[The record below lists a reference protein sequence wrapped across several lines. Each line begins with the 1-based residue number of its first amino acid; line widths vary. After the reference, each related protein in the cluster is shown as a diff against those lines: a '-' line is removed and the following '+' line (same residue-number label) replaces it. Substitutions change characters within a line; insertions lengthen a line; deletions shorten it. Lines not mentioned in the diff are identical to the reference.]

1 MISEKRLI
9 DILPEGSFNGF
20 LKSMPETAPWAEDT
34 PDLDSLDALYLYQH
48 SGEKYVAPLMNMFLT
63 DGKLTQQGIT
73 NCSKMAASLWYP
85 KWTRLWNVMTA
96 EYNPLENYNM
106 HEEEDT
112 APTGTET
119 TELEFTGT
127 ETDTNT
133 KSGSETNTLA
143 KTGTETETDTK
154 SGTQTNTRTESGTE
168 TDTLSHT
175 GTDSVRTQGT
185 AANNKESNAVYGF
198 NSSTAVP
205 ASETTVNTDSTVTT
219 TPGVTDTNNKTFT
232 NRQTQD
238 VESFTNR
245 EDTKELS
252 FENRADTETLT
263 FTNRQDQNQKT
274 FLNRKNT
281 ETKSF
286 EDRNTHRDLYRSG
299 NIGTVT
305 AQDMYLQELEV
316 AKYNFWLQVFEDLDS
331 TICLDCY

>member
-1 MISEKRLI
+1 MIPTMTKLI
-9 DILPEGSFNGF
+9 DILPEGAFNGF
-20 LKSMPETAPWAEDT
+20 LKSMPATAPWADDN
-34 PDLDSLDALYLYQH
+34 PDLESLDALYIFQH
-48 SGEKYVAPLMNMFLT
+48 SGQKYVQPLMNMFVT
-63 DGKLTQQGIT
+63 DGKLTQDGIIA
-73 NCSKMAASLWYP
+73 CSKMAAALWYP

-112 APTGTET
+112 NPTGTET
-119 TELEFTGT
+119 TELEFSGT

-133 KSGSETNTLA
+133 KTGSETNTLA
-143 KTGTETETDTK
+143 KTGTESK
-154 SGTQTNTRTESGTE
+154 TRTESGTE

-175 GTDSVRTQGT
+175 GTDTVRTLGT
-185 AANNKESNAVYGF
+185 AANNKEETSVYGF
-198 NSSTAVP
+198 NSSEPVP
-205 ASETTVNTDSTVTT
+205 ANETKVNTDTSVTT

-232 NRQTQD
+232 NRQTSD

-245 EDTKELS
+245 QDT
-252 FENRADTETLT
+252 DTLT
-263 FTNRQDQNQKT
+263 FANRQDQNQKT
-274 FLNRKNT
+274 FTNRKNT

-286 EDRNTHRDLYRSG
+286 EDRNTHRELDRTG

-305 AQDMYLQELEV
+305 AQDMYMQELEV

>member
-9 DILPEGSFNGF
+9 DILPEGAFNGF
-20 LKSMPETAPWAEDT
+20 LKSMPETAPWAEDS

-48 SGEKYVAPLMNMFLT
+48 SGEKYVAPLMNMFLM

-119 TELEFTGT
+119 TELEF
-127 ETDTNT
+127 
-133 KSGSETNTLA
+133 SGSETDTLA
-143 KTGTETETDTK
+143 KSGTETH
-154 SGTQTNTRTESGTE
+154 TRAESGTE

-175 GTDSVRTQGT
+175 GNDTVRTQGT
-185 AANNKESNAVYGF
+185 AANNKEANSVYGF
-198 NSSTAVP
+198 NSSVAVP
-205 ASETTVNTDSTVTT
+205 ASETAVNTDSTVTT
-219 TPGVTDTNNKTFT
+219 TPGVTDTKNKTFT
-232 NRQTQD
+232 NRQT
-238 VESFTNR
+238 T
-245 EDTKELS
+245 DT
-252 FENRADTETLT
+252 DT
-263 FTNRQDQNQKT
+263 FTNRQDTDTKT

>member
-1 MISEKRLI
+1 MLPNETRLI
-9 DILPEGSFNGF
+9 DILPEGTFNGF
-20 LKSMPETAPWAEDT
+20 LKSMPAGAPWTEDS

-48 SGEKYVAPLMNMFLT
+48 SGEKFVLPLMNMFVT
-63 DGKLTQQGIT
+63 DGKLTQAGIT
-73 NCSKMAASLWYP
+73 ACSTMAAALWYP
-85 KWTRLWNVMTA
+85 KWTRLWTVMNA

-112 APTGTET
+112 DPTGTET
-119 TELEFTGT
+119 TEISFTGT

-143 KTGTETETDTK
+143 KAGTETK
-154 SGTQTNTRTESGTE
+154 TRTESGTE

-175 GTDSVRTQGT
+175 GNDTVRTQGT
-185 AANNKESNAVYGF
+185 AANNKEHETIYGLDSTTGVP
-198 NSSTAVP
+198 SS
-205 ASETTVNTDSTVTT
+205 ERTVNTDQSVTT

-232 NRQTQD
+232 NRQTSD
-238 VESFTNR
+238 VESYTNR
-245 EDTKELS
+245 QDT
-252 FENRADTETLT
+252 DTLT

-274 FLNRKNT
+274 FTNRKNT

-286 EDRNTHRDLYRSG
+286 TDRNTHRELDRSG

>member
-1 MISEKRLI
+1 MKRLI
-9 DILPEGSFNGF
+9 DILPEGAFNGF

-119 TELEFTGT
+119 TELEFSGT

-143 KTGTETETDTK
+143 KSGTESK
-154 SGTQTNTRTESGTE
+154 TRTESGTE

-175 GTDSVRTQGT
+175 GNDTVRTQGT
-185 AANNKESNAVYGF
+185 AANNKEANSVYGF
-198 NSSTAVP
+198 NSSVAVP

-232 NRQTQD
+232 NRQTSD

-245 EDTKELS
+245 QDT
-252 FENRADTETLT
+252 DTLT

-274 FLNRKNT
+274 FTNRKNT

-286 EDRNTHRDLYRSG
+286 EDRNTHRELDRTG

>member
-9 DILPEGSFNGF
+9 DILPEGAFNGF

-63 DGKLTQQGIT
+63 DGKLTQQGIN
-73 NCSKMAASLWYP
+73 NCSKMAASLWFP

-119 TELEFTGT
+119 TELEF
-127 ETDTNT
+127 
-133 KSGSETNTLA
+133 SGSETDTLA
-143 KTGTETETDTK
+143 KSGTETH
-154 SGTQTNTRTESGTE
+154 TRAESGTE

-175 GTDSVRTQGT
+175 GNDTVRTQGT
-185 AANNKESNAVYGF
+185 AANNKEANSVYGF
-198 NSSTAVP
+198 NSSVAVP
-205 ASETTVNTDSTVTT
+205 TSETTVNTDSTVTT
-219 TPGVTDTNNKTFT
+219 TPGVTDTKNKTFT
-232 NRQTQD
+232 NRQT
-238 VESFTNR
+238 T
-245 EDTKELS
+245 DT
-252 FENRADTETLT
+252 DT
-263 FTNRQDQNQKT
+263 FTNRQDTDTKT

-286 EDRNTHRDLYRSG
+286 EDRNTHRELDRTG

>member
-1 MISEKRLI
+1 MLPNETRLI
-9 DILPEGSFNGF
+9 DILPEGTFNGF
-20 LKSMPETAPWAEDT
+20 LKSMPAGAPWSEDS

-48 SGEKYVAPLMNMFLT
+48 SGQKFVLPLMNMFVT
-63 DGKLTQQGIT
+63 DGKLTQAGIT
-73 NCSKMAASLWYP
+73 ACSKMAAALWFP
-85 KWTRLWNVMTA
+85 KWTRLWEVMTA

-119 TELEFTGT
+119 TELEFSGS

-133 KSGSETNTLA
+133 KTGSETHTLA
-143 KTGTETETDTK
+143 KAGTETK
-154 SGTQTNTRTESGTE
+154 TRTESGTE

-175 GTDSVRTQGT
+175 GSETVRTQGT
-185 AANNKESNAVYGF
+185 AANNKESETIYGLDSTTGVP
-198 NSSTAVP
+198 SSDRN
-205 ASETTVNTDSTVTT
+205 VNTDQSVTT

-232 NRQTQD
+232 NRQTSD
-238 VESFTNR
+238 VESYTNR
-245 EDTKELS
+245 QDT
-252 FENRADTETLT
+252 DTLAY
-263 FTNRQDQNQKT
+263 TNRQDQNQKT
-274 FLNRKNT
+274 FTNRKNT

-286 EDRNTHRDLYRSG
+286 EDRNTHRELDRSG

>member
-1 MISEKRLI
+1 MIPTMTKLI
-9 DILPEGSFNGF
+9 DILPEGTFNGF
-20 LKSMPETAPWAEDT
+20 LKSMPAGAPWSDDS
-34 PDLDSLDALYLYQH
+34 PDLDSLDTLYIYQH
-48 SGEKYVAPLMNMFLT
+48 SGQKYVQPLMNMFVT
-63 DGKLTQQGIT
+63 DGKLTQAGIT
-73 NCSKMAASLWYP
+73 ACSKMAAALWYP

-119 TELEFTGT
+119 TELEFSGS

-133 KSGSETNTLA
+133 KSGTETHTLA
-143 KTGTETETDTK
+143 KAGTETK
-154 SGTQTNTRTESGTE
+154 TRTESGTE

-175 GTDSVRTQGT
+175 GSDTVRTQGT
-185 AANNKESNAVYGF
+185 AANNKEENSVYGF
-198 NSSTAVP
+198 NSAAAVP
-205 ASETTVNTDSTVTT
+205 ESEKAVNTDQSVTT
-219 TPGVTDTNNKTFT
+219 TPGVTDTNNKTFN
-232 NRQTQD
+232 NRQTSD
-238 VESFTNR
+238 VESYTNR
-245 EDTKELS
+245 EDT
-252 FENRADTETLT
+252 DTLA

-274 FLNRKNT
+274 FTNRKNT

-286 EDRNTHRDLYRSG
+286 EDRNTHRELDRSG

-305 AQDMYLQELEV
+305 AQDMFLQEMEV

>member
-1 MISEKRLI
+1 MIPTMTKLI

-20 LKSMPETAPWAEDT
+20 LKSMPAGAPWAEDS

-48 SGEKYVAPLMNMFLT
+48 SGQKYVLPLMNMFVT
-63 DGKLTQQGIT
+63 DGKLTQAGIT
-73 NCSKMAASLWYP
+73 ACSKMAASLWYP

-112 APTGTET
+112 EPSGTET
-119 TELEFTGT
+119 NETTFSGT
-127 ETDTNT
+127 ETDTHT
-133 KSGSETNTLA
+133 KS
-143 KTGTETETDTK
+143 GTETETDTK
-154 SGTQTNTRTESGTE
+154 SGTSTNTRTESGSE
-168 TDTLSHT
+168 GRTLSHT
-175 GTDSVRTQGT
+175 GNDTVRTQGT
-185 AANNKESNAVYGF
+185 AANNKEANAVYGF

-205 ASETTVNTDSTVTT
+205 ASETTVNTDQTVTT
-219 TPGVTDTNNKTFT
+219 TPGVTDTENKTFT

-245 EDTKELS
+245 QDQK
-252 FENRADTETLT
+252 TLT
-263 FTNRQDQNQKT
+263 FNQRQDQDQKT
-274 FLNRKNT
+274 FTNRKNT
-281 ETKSF
+281 EVKSF
-286 EDRNTHRDLYRSG
+286 EDRLTHRELDRSG